1 MRAASSIRST
11 QRKDRPMFETLKDIL
26 VGKLKVDPDR
36 ITLEATR
43 EDVELDSLAVVEL
56 SLLLEKELG
65 VNVSDDELMETTSIG
80 DMVRL
85 VESRKAEV

>member
-1 MRAASSIRST
+1 
-11 QRKDRPMFETLKDIL
+11 MFETLKDIL

-36 ITLEATR
+36 ITPEATR